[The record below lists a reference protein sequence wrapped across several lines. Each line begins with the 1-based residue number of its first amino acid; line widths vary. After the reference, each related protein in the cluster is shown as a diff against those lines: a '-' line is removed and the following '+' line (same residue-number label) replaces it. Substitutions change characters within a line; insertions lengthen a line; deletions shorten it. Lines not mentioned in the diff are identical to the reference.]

1 MTSTTVGVISST
13 SLELAVDER
22 VEEGN
27 KNEIKWNRWT
37 GPSGDGPWTRP
48 PFPARF
54 PPTHQDTDDARAI
67 VAAPSPAR
75 MLRND
80 VSAENI

>member
-13 SLELAVDER
+13 SSELTVDER

-37 GPSGDGPWTRP
+37 GPIGDGPWTRP

-54 PPTHQDTDDARAI
+54 PLRTKTDDARAI

-80 VSAENI
+80 VSTENT